1 MNKFMEMERKM
12 SGVLGNMTL
21 LGILA
26 VTAYRDWKEQ
36 SICLYLPL
44 AAGIAGVLLHVFCR
58 ENSLV
63 DIFMGVSVGLV
74 MLLVAWLGRE
84 CVGVGDGV
92 MLMVSGVFL
101 GFWRN
106 LELLLTALFLA
117 AIAALFLLIVKR
129 KGKGYR
135 MPFLPFLLVAYL
147 FQLG

>member
-1 MNKFMEMERKM
+1 M
-12 SGVLGNMTL
+12 LGNMIL

-36 SICLYLPL
+36 RICLYVPL
-44 AAGIAGVLLHVFCR
+44 GAGIIGVLLHLFYQER
-58 ENSLV
+58 SLA
-63 DIFMGVSVGLV
+63 DIFMGAGVGIA

-84 CVGVGDGV
+84 CIGMGDGV

-106 LELLLTALFLA
+106 LELLFLALFLTA
-117 AIAALFLLIVKR
+117 VAALFLLVVKK
-129 KGKGYR
+129 KGRDYR
-135 MPFLPFLLVAYL
+135 MPFLPFLLVAFL